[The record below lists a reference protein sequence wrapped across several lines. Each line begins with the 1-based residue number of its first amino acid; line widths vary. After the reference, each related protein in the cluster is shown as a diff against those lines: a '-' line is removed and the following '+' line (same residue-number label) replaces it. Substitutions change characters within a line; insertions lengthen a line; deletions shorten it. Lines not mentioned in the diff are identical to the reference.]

1 MTTTLDDQ
9 KDYTAAIHTWRAE
22 QDTKLR
28 SETGWL
34 TVVGLCWLQTG
45 ENLIG
50 SDPESAVLLP
60 ARTPAQLGVITLTE
74 GEAVLRVTA
83 DAAEVLIDG
92 APSRAAVLGYDADH
106 TTLVQIDGVTFFVIQ
121 RGERLGVRVR
131 DVESEARRMF
141 SGRRWFPV
149 DAAYRVVGTFVPHPS
164 ARALEVETVIGT
176 TVLYHNPGA
185 VTFELDGVP
194 HRLEA
199 FDGGD
204 DQLWFVFRDGTSGQL
219 TYGAGRFLYAPLMAD
234 HTVDLDFNK
243 AVHPP
248 CAFTAYAT
256 CPLPPKENR
265 LQRAIHAGEK
275 SS

>member
-1 MTTTLDDQ
+1 MTTTPEDQ
-9 KDYTAAIHTWRAE
+9 NDYMAAVHTWRAE

-34 TVVGLCWLQTG
+34 TVVGLCWLHAG
-45 ENLIG
+45 DNPIG
-50 SDPESAVLLP
+50 SDPNSTVLLP
-60 ARTPAQLGVITLTE
+60 ARMPAQLGILTLTE
-74 GEAVLRVTA
+74 GGAVLRVTA
-83 DAAEVLIDG
+83 DGVEVLIDG
-92 APSRAAVLGYDADH
+92 APSHEAGLCYDAEH

-131 DVESEARRMF
+131 DVESEARRTF
-141 SGRRWFPV
+141 SGRCWFPV
-149 DAAYRVVGTFVPHPS
+149 DAAYRVLGTFVPHPS
-164 ARALEVETVIGT
+164 ARTLEVETVIGT
-176 TVLYHNPGA
+176 TVVYQNPGA

-194 HRLEA
+194 QQLEA

-204 DQLWFVFRDGTSGQL
+204 DQLWFVFRDATSGPL
-219 TYGAGRFLYAPLMAD
+219 TYGAGRFLYAPLTAD
-234 HTVDLDFNK
+234 YTVDLDFNK

-265 LQRAIHAGEK
+265 LQRAIPAGEK

>member
-50 SDPESAVLLP
+50 SAPESAVLLP

-74 GEAVLRVTA
+74 GEAVLRVSA

-92 APSRAAVLGYDADH
+92 APSHEAVLGYDADH

-164 ARALEVETVIGT
+164 ARTLEVETVIGT
-176 TVLYHNPGA
+176 TVLYQNPG
-185 VTFELDGVP
+185 
-194 HRLEA
+194 
-199 FDGGD
+199 
-204 DQLWFVFRDGTSGQL
+204 
-219 TYGAGRFLYAPLMAD
+219 
-234 HTVDLDFNK
+234 
-243 AVHPP
+243 
-248 CAFTAYAT
+248 
-256 CPLPPKENR
+256 
-265 LQRAIHAGEK
+265 
-275 SS
+275 